1 MMHVGEGVL
10 FRRKYREETKVY
22 GGLYCNKIAMREKWN
37 RDLSSLSSRNALD
50 VYLTRLSSQR
60 SNSSILGRS

>member
-1 MMHVGEGVL
+1 MLADNDYCRRDRTMMHVGEGVL

-37 RDLSSLSSRNALD
+37 RDLSSLSSR
-50 VYLTRLSSQR
+50 THWTC
-60 SNSSILGRS
+60 I

>member
-22 GGLYCNKIAMREKWN
+22 GGIYCNKIAMREKWN
-37 RDLSSLSSRNALD
+37 QDLSSLSSR
-50 VYLTRLSSQR
+50 THWTC
-60 SNSSILGRS
+60 I